1 MYCDYHLH
9 SSFSGDS
16 DAPMEKMIQQGIRL
30 GLPAMCFTEHLD
42 PDFPG
47 GDCSFDLDIDAYQKK
62 LLELKKPIRTAYR
75 SFSDWNWGFSLI

>member
-16 DAPMEKMIQQGIRL
+16 EVPMEEMIQKGIQL

-42 PDFPG
+42 PDFPE
-47 GDCSFDLDIDAYQKK
+47 GDYSFDLD
-62 LLELKKPIRTAYR
+62 
-75 SFSDWNWGFSLI
+75 

>member
-42 PDFPG
+42 PDFPEEIVPLIWISMPIKK
-47 GDCSFDLDIDAYQKK
+47 SFW
-62 LLELKKPIRTAYR
+62 
-75 SFSDWNWGFSLI
+75 S